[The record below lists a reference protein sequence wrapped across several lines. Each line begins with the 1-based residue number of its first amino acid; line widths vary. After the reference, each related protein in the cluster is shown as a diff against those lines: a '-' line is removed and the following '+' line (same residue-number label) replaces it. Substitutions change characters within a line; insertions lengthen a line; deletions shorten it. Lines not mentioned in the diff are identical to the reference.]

1 MDSARAA
8 TKQQFDK
15 KAKFDQFAVGD
26 IVWYYHSRKLTG
38 KHHKLIQPW
47 VGPFRITEIKN
58 LNAILQLVN
67 NHEAKPL
74 FVSLRKLSK
83 AYDTYAEL
91 LELRKNLPPNTAEII
106 AGN

>member
-1 MDSARAA
+1 MVQSM
-8 TKQQFDK
+8 T
-15 KAKFDQFAVGD
+15 
-26 IVWYYHSRKLTG
+26 I
-38 KHHKLIQPW
+38 
-47 VGPFRITEIKN
+47 PFRITEIKN

-91 LELRKNLPPNTAEII
+91 LELRKNLPSETAEIPE
-106 AGN
+106 